1 MMWMIAQTVRSA
13 WLFFPVALY
22 ICGYDY
28 EVSFYAVSSSF
39 ALLSFFCFFYFA
51 RLRPS
56 LTMSGCVA
64 IRPNAIFLSHSFLLA
79 IHRQVPRIVVA
90 VSFPALAHFFQILA
104 QAGHAVSLLFNVRFV
119 VPYPAIILSR
129 P

>member
-56 LTMSGCVA
+56 LTMSGWVA
-64 IRPNAIFLSHSFLLA
+64 IRTNAIFLSHSFLLA

-90 VSFPALAHFFQILA
+90 RLEERRVGKGCVSTSDFRGVASQ
-104 QAGHAVSLLFNVRFV
+104 
-119 VPYPAIILSR
+119 
-129 P
+129 

>member
-51 RLRPS
+51 RLRQS
-56 LTMSGCVA
+56 LTMSGWIA
-64 IRPNAIFLSHSFLLA
+64 IRTYAIFLIPSFLLA
-79 IHRQVPRIVVA
+79 IPRHVPRLVVA
-90 VSFPALAHFFQILA
+90 VSFPGMAHFLPILA
-104 QAGHAVSLLFNVRFV
+104 QAGAGKTYV
-119 VPYPAIILSR
+119 
-129 P
+129 